1 MMVSAL
7 QLPTELWLQVFSFLS
22 WKDKLSMRG
31 TCSHFKRLMD
41 GSLPLWRGCSV
52 VLRDLSRY
60 NRAFWR
66 SLARRQLSSVSLRAG
81 RKKDLKL
88 LAVWLPLLQELRL
101 DSWRG
106 SEVQELRRFR
116 HLHRLTLTAC
126 STPLANLDF
135 LLPLSEQLTELSLC
149 NMKLTCPTSQLL
161 ARISQLT
168 RLRSLLLHH
177 DGNLLIPTLRG
188 VLPQLVHLQSLSCTM
203 INYKR
208 LSLDFFRPATGAGG
222 GASLPLTELQLLNY
236 DAAVTQEV
244 LQPLANLRSLS
255 VFHLYSVPGPICHLQ
270 TWLTSLPQLCSLSV
284 HGGHPLAVYA
294 DFLPSSL
301 LSLTLC
307 VDLQPEDLHVVSVR
321 APNLQ
326 HLHLEPW
333 SSSSNL
339 VRMLPQLFPCLKT
352 LAIRHHHV
360 LDEDFLGVH
369 QLQHLKTLEVL
380 DSFYRPDPNDPS
392 LVVYKPSPRLLQLIS
407 DLQKLTNHKIRVIT
421 SSHRDL
427 LRCGCI

>member
-1 MMVSAL
+1 MTSAL
-7 QLPTELWLQVFSFLS
+7 HLPYELWLRVFSFLS

-41 GSLPLWRGCSV
+41 ESRPVWRGFCV
-52 VLRDLSRY
+52 VLKDLSRY

-66 SLARRQLSSVSLRAG
+66 SLARRQLTSVSLRAG
-81 RKKDLKL
+81 KKRDLKL
-88 LAVWLPLLQELRL
+88 LSVWLPLLAALRL
-101 DSWRG
+101 DNWRG
-106 SEVQELRRFR
+106 NDLQELKRF
-116 HLHRLTLTAC
+116 HLLNRLTLTAC
-126 STPLANLDF
+126 STPLVNLEF
-135 LLPLSEQLTELSLC
+135 LLPLSHQLTQLSLC
-149 NMKLTCPTSQLL
+149 NVQLTCPASQLL
-161 ARISQLT
+161 TSISQLS
-168 RLRSLLLHH
+168 RLGSLLLHH
-177 DGNLLIPTLRG
+177 DGSLAIPTLRG
-188 VLPQLVHLQSLSCTM
+188 VLSQLVNLRFLSWTM

-208 LSLDFFRPATGAGG
+208 LSQDFFRPGTGAAG
-222 GASLPLTELQLLNY
+222 GASLSLSDLQLLNY

-255 VFHLYSVPGPICHLQ
+255 VFHLYSVPGPTCHLQ
-270 TWLTSLPQLCSLSV
+270 TWLTSLQQLCSLSV
-284 HGGHPLAVYA
+284 HGGHPLVVYA

-307 VDLQPEDLHVVSVR
+307 VDLQPEDLHVVSLR

-339 VRMLPQLFPCLKT
+339 VRLLPQLFPCLKT

-360 LDEDFLGVH
+360 SDEDFLGLH
-369 QLQHLKTLEVL
+369 QLQHLNTLEIL

-392 LVVYKPSPRLLQLIS
+392 LVVYKPSSRLLQLIS
-407 DLQKLTNHKIRVIT
+407 DLQKLTNHKVRVIT
-421 SSHRDL
+421 SSHRDAL
-427 LRCGCI
+427 TCACI